1 MTPWLRALHMT
12 GLLLALTAG
21 AASPSHAALH
31 RVTHAP
37 SYAAL
42 HRVSHAPSYAPDPS
56 ADASRAGSRPGE
68 GRARPGR
75 EEPGGLSESEAAE
88 PTYTDRDPA
97 ALDRPEASAA
107 PQEAAI
113 PVRQNVGRPGRT
125 PEPVLQIVPLGSGLI
140 LIGLGLGLAF
150 FALRVRR
157 G

>member
-1 MTPWLRALHMT
+1 MTPWLRALHVA
-12 GLLLALTAG
+12 GLLLALTTG
-21 AASPSHAALH
+21 AASPS
-31 RVTHAP
+31 
-37 SYAAL
+37 YAAPY
-42 HRVSHAPSYAPDPS
+42 RVSHAPSYAPDPS

-75 EEPGGLSESEAAE
+75 EEPGRQPESEAAA

-97 ALDRPEASAA
+97 VPGHPEESAA
-107 PQEAAI
+107 SEPPQEAAI
-113 PVRQNVGRPGRT
+113 PVRQSVGRPGSS